1 MFLTADRELFQ
12 SNSKFPAIIRQKM
25 GHSFF
30 KCCCFAMKIHCYFS
44 TGSSKLPDKNKYSS
58 WSGKTV
64 AVEKGKAAINK
75 SRVQNCNGA

>member
-1 MFLTADRELFQ
+1 
-12 SNSKFPAIIRQKM
+12 
-25 GHSFF
+25 
-30 KCCCFAMKIHCYFS
+30 MKIHCNFS

-75 SRVQNCNGA
+75 SRVQNIRYKRLNI